1 MRSNLASLQSTGNA
15 LSTTQ
20 LDLAT
25 GNKVNS
31 ALDNPV
37 NYFAAQSLNHR
48 ASQLSSLLDGMGQA
62 VQAIQATNN
71 AITSITGL
79 VNSLTSITNSATQDL
94 QNITSVNSL
103 ESNSTNVTGTS
114 TSGLSSTQV
123 NDISTL
129 TGVTAGSSNITLNAG
144 TASGTFTIQSG
155 ESLNSL
161 VNQINGVSG
170 FNATVVYGNGTN
182 VSDGTSTTVAAG
194 TTDTQVVGQAY
205 LRITATNGQ
214 SITATDSSGS
224 GTILS
229 SLGLQTTVPGTGTY
243 SGQTVAQSAAVQS
256 GGDSADTTDYNAVL
270 TQINALVSNANYQST
285 NLIDGNANNLT
296 VQVNELSTNAITVN
310 SVDLTTGG
318 NSKTPGSTGLGLG
331 AAGSQSLGTTA
342 EIASA
347 VTAVNAALS
356 TLQST
361 AAGFANSLSLI
372 QNRQDFTT
380 NLVNT
385 LQNGA
390 SSLTIADKNEEG
402 ANLLALQ
409 TQQQLGIEALSLSSQ
424 ANQSVLRLFS

>member
-1 MRSNLASLQSTGNA
+1 MRSNLASLQSTGTA
-15 LSTTQ
+15 LASTQ

-94 QNITSVNSL
+94 QNITTVNSL
-103 ESNSTNVTGTS
+103 ETS
-114 TSGLSSTQV
+114 SDNTSATSGLGSASV
-123 NDISTL
+123 NNLTSGADNPSGTAITALQTL
-129 TGVTAGSSNITLNAG
+129 TLNAG
-144 TASGTFTIQSG
+144 TATGTFTIAAN
-155 ESLNSL
+155 ESLNTL

-170 FNATVVYGNGTN
+170 FSASIVYGNGTT
-182 VSDGTSTTVAAG
+182 VSDGTSTSS
-194 TTDTQVVGQAY
+194 DSQLVGQAY
-205 LRITATNGQ
+205 LRITSSNGQ
-214 SITATDSSGS
+214 SITASDDNSGS
-224 GTILS
+224 VLAA
-229 SLGLQTTVPGTGTY
+229 LGIGATSTT
-243 SGQTVAQSAAVQS
+243 VQS
-256 GGDSADTTDYNAVL
+256 GSDSADTKDYNAVL

-285 NLIDGNANNLT
+285 NLIDGNANDLT
-296 VQVNELSTNAITVN
+296 VQVNELSTNAITVSN
-310 SVDLTTGG
+310 ADLTTGG

-331 AAGSQSLGTTA
+331 TAGSQSLATSA

-361 AAGFANSLSLI
+361 ASGFANSLSLI